1 MSDPFMNALT
11 FFRMVIRFGSLRI
24 GRLFRITS
32 QRDPPVRL
40 TRQSNYAIRTLVYC
54 AVNDPELSRVAEVAR
69 AYGISELFLFK
80 LIKPLVENGLLQT
93 VRGRHGGI
101 KLGRPAAEITL
112 LETIRLTE
120 ENFALAECFEEG
132 ADCPLIGECDLN
144 GALREALGAFFDVL
158 AGYTIADLAQRKRTI
173 RERLGM
179 TATEAVNANSAG
191 EIVGDLLLSQ

>member
-80 LIKPLVENGLLQT
+80 LIKPLVENGLLRT

-144 GALREALGAFFDVL
+144 GALL
-158 AGYTIADLAQRKRTI
+158 
-173 RERLGM
+173 
-179 TATEAVNANSAG
+179 
-191 EIVGDLLLSQ
+191 

>member
-1 MSDPFMNALT
+1 M
-11 FFRMVIRFGSLRI
+11 
-24 GRLFRITS
+24 
-32 QRDPPVRL
+32 RL

-54 AVNDPELSRVAEVAR
+54 AVNDPQLSRVAEIAR

-101 KLGRPAAEITL
+101 KLGKAADQITL
-112 LETIRLTE
+112 LDTIRLTE

-132 ADCPLIGECDLN
+132 AECPLIGECDLN

-158 AGYTIADLAQRKRTI
+158 ASYTIADLASKKRSI
-173 RERLGM
+173 RDRLGLS
-179 TATEAVNANSAG
+179 TLEAVM
-191 EIVGDLLLSQ
+191 EPIHTH